1 MLINN
6 EFFLKT
12 GKMFPHIS
20 HFGHTIELT
29 SCYVPVS
36 MVMLFSMK
44 RNSNDVLLKYIT
56 EQVQT
61 TTGIKQMQL
70 SILPFWYLN
79 LLRFDTYKISDAT
92 QNFGATLF
100 WLILPL

>member
-1 MLINN
+1 
-6 EFFLKT
+6 
-12 GKMFPHIS
+12 MFPHIS

-29 SCYVPVS
+29 SCYVLVS
-36 MVMLFSMK
+36 MVMLFSIK
-44 RNSNDVLLKYIT
+44 QQRCIT

-61 TTGIKQMQL
+61 TTGIKQMKL

>member
-1 MLINN
+1 
-6 EFFLKT
+6 
-12 GKMFPHIS
+12 MFPHIS

-29 SCYVPVS
+29 SCYVPACLDGYAVQYETAT
-36 MVMLFSMK
+36 MYHQ
-44 RNSNDVLLKYIT
+44 YIT

-61 TTGIKQMQL
+61 TTGIKQMEL

-100 WLILPL
+100 WLILPLRMLIIIGTENNA